1 MIDKKKILEILLPT
15 PRDAQTANVLLALR
29 LVFGVMMFIHG
40 LGKLVNFS
48 MLCPQ
53 FPDPLGIGDT
63 MSLTLSMLAETL
75 GSIAVMLGFMTRAAA
90 AIILVNLVV
99 ALVAVHGCDIF
110 GAGELAGRVSPGVSF
125 SRCLFCRFLLQ
136 SLIPPFPIF
145 SAVPIRRINSVSDR
159 VALWGQ

>member
-15 PRDAQTANVLLALR
+15 PRDAQTANVLFALR

-40 LGKLVNFS
+40 LGKLVNF
-48 MLCPQ
+48 
-53 FPDPLGIGDT
+53 
-63 MSLTLSMLAETL
+63 SMLAETL

-110 GAGELAGRVSPGVSF
+110 GAGELAFVYIAVMAVLVYIGAGGK
-125 SRCLFCRFLLQ
+125 
-136 SLIPPFPIF
+136 SLDAKLIKH
-145 SAVPIRRINSVSDR
+145 VK
-159 VALWGQ
+159 

>member
-29 LVFGVMMFIHG
+29 LVFGVMFIHG

-90 AIILVNLVV
+90 TIILVNLVV

-110 GAGELAGRVSPGVSF
+110 GAGELAFVYIAVMAVLVYIGAGGK
-125 SRCLFCRFLLQ
+125 
-136 SLIPPFPIF
+136 SLDAKLIKH
-145 SAVPIRRINSVSDR
+145 VK
-159 VALWGQ
+159 

>member
-1 MIDKKKILEILLPT
+1 MIYKKKILEILLPT

-48 MLCPQ
+48 MLCHQ

-110 GAGELAGRVSPGVSF
+110 GAGELAFVYIAVMAVLVYIGAGGK
-125 SRCLFCRFLLQ
+125 
-136 SLIPPFPIF
+136 SLDAKLIKH
-145 SAVPIRRINSVSDR
+145 VK
-159 VALWGQ
+159 

>member
-1 MIDKKKILEILLPT
+1 MVDREKILEILLPT
-15 PRDAQTANVLLALR
+15 SRDAKTANVLLTLR
-29 LVFGVMMFIHG
+29 LVFGAMMFIHG

-53 FPDPLGIGDT
+53 FPDPLGIGDA

-110 GAGELAGRVSPGVSF
+110 GAGELAFVYLAVMAVLIYIGAGSKSIDAKLIKRVK
-125 SRCLFCRFLLQ
+125 
-136 SLIPPFPIF
+136 
-145 SAVPIRRINSVSDR
+145 
-159 VALWGQ
+159 

>member
-48 MLCPQ
+48 ML
-53 FPDPLGIGDT
+53 
-63 MSLTLSMLAETL
+63 AETL

-110 GAGELAGRVSPGVSF
+110 GAGELAFVYIAVMAVLVYIGAGGK
-125 SRCLFCRFLLQ
+125 
-136 SLIPPFPIF
+136 SLDAKLIKH
-145 SAVPIRRINSVSDR
+145 VK
-159 VALWGQ
+159 

>member
-15 PRDAQTANVLLALR
+15 PRDAQTANVLLVLR

-40 LGKLVNFS
+40 LGKLVNF
-48 MLCPQ
+48 
-53 FPDPLGIGDT
+53 
-63 MSLTLSMLAETL
+63 SMLAETL

-110 GAGELAGRVSPGVSF
+110 GAGELAFVYIAVMAVLVYIGAGGK
-125 SRCLFCRFLLQ
+125 
-136 SLIPPFPIF
+136 SLDAKLIKH
-145 SAVPIRRINSVSDR
+145 VK
-159 VALWGQ
+159 

>member
-1 MIDKKKILEILLPT
+1 MILYQKILEILLPT

-48 MLCPQ
+48 MLYPQ

-90 AIILVNLVV
+90 ANRLM
-99 ALVAVHGCDIF
+99 
-110 GAGELAGRVSPGVSF
+110 
-125 SRCLFCRFLLQ
+125 Q
-136 SLIPPFPIF
+136 SSL
-145 SAVPIRRINSVSDR
+145 NT
-159 VALWGQ
+159 